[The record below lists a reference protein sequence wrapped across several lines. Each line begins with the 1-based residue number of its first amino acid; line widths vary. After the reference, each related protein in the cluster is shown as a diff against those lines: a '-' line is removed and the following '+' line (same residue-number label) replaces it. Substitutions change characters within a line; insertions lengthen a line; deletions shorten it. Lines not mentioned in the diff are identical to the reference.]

1 MKLTIFDRSNSG
13 TTPIRTG
20 VRSIYINRK
29 NGGIM
34 FSNTLR
40 KEQEITVEQ
49 TVCFAKDEESKT
61 GDWYVCFN
69 GGEDGL
75 ALRQKKNSG
84 FAKECERTIYFCNK
98 FIANELLDASKAQ
111 QSASF
116 LVSEKPVQLD
126 GKDWFKIVL
135 SKPLRLK

>member
-1 MKLTIFDRSNSG
+1 MKLTIFDKSNSG
-13 TTPIRTG
+13 TTIIRTG

-34 FSNTLR
+34 FSQTLK
-40 KEQEITVEQ
+40 KEQAITVEN
-49 TVCFAKDEESKT
+49 TVCFAKDEDSKA

-75 ALRQKKNSG
+75 ALREKKNSG
-84 FAKECERTIYFCNK
+84 YAKDCEHTIYFCNK
-98 FIANELLDASKAQ
+98 FIANKLLDTTKAE
-111 QSASF
+111 QSASL
-116 LVSEKPVQLD
+116 LVSEKPVQFD
-126 GKDWFKIVL
+126 GKDWYKIVL

>member
-1 MKLTIFDRSNSG
+1 MKLTIFDKRNSG
-13 TTPIRTG
+13 TTIIRTG

-34 FSNTLR
+34 FSQTLK
-40 KEQEITVEQ
+40 KEQAITVEK
-49 TVCFAKDEESKT
+49 TVCFAKDEDSKP

-75 ALRQKKNSG
+75 ALREKKNSG
-84 FAKECERTIYFCNK
+84 YAKECECTIYFCNK
-98 FIANELLDASKAQ
+98 FIANKLLDTTKAQ
-111 QSASF
+111 QSASL
-116 LVSEKPVQLD
+116 LVSEKLVQFD
-126 GKDWFKIVL
+126 GKDWYKIVL

>member
-49 TVCFAKDEESKT
+49 TVCFAKDEDSKT

-84 FAKECERTIYFCNK
+84 FAKECERTIYFCTSSSQTNFLTLQK
-98 FIANELLDASKAQ
+98 RSNQPLFLSVKSPFNLTGKTGSKSCY
-111 QSASF
+111 QSH
-116 LVSEKPVQLD
+116 
-126 GKDWFKIVL
+126 
-135 SKPLRLK
+135 